1 MLPALIKEIHI
12 VGPLLAGA
20 GLILWVLYLRIRE
33 GLGPKD
39 LLIDRQFLTA
49 LFYTGA
55 LLSIYLSCV
64 YYYDIATA
72 HSAAV
77 TTGP

>member
-1 MLPALIKEIHI
+1 LLQEIHI
-12 VGPLLAGA
+12 VGPILAGI
-20 GLILWVLYLRIRE
+20 GLIIWVLYMRIRD

-39 LLIDRQFLTA
+39 LIIDRQFLTA

-64 YYYDIATA
+64 HYYSVASA
-72 HSAAV
+72 HPAAV
-77 TTGP
+77 TNGP